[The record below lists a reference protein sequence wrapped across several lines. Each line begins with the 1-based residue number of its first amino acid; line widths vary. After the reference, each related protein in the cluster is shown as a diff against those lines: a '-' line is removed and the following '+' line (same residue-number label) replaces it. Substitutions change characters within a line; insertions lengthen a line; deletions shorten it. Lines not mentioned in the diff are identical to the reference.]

1 MNMAIDAAILQC
13 ARPDSGPTLRLY
25 RFVPATLSLGYFQQ
39 VASRLTHPA
48 SLELPIVRR
57 ASGGG
62 AIVHDRE
69 LTYSL
74 TIPDDSSVGASCEI
88 YRQVHDAFRKVMSD
102 RGIRL
107 DRFGDLGH
115 PAKSI
120 RCDSRPTGPAKGSG
134 PGEASGPREAT
145 GPSRASGQA
154 DEPFLCFQRRSDEDL
169 VLAGYKVLGSAQ
181 RRGRFALLQHGSLL
195 TSASPAAPE
204 LPGIANL
211 VGRILEPEELIG
223 PIAEELGQSLG
234 VQWTEGELSSEEA
247 ETVVTIKREKFGA
260 ECWTLKR

>member
-1 MNMAIDAAILQC
+1 MAIDAAILQC

-25 RFVPATLSLGYFQQ
+25 RWAPATLSLGYFQQ
-39 VASRLTHPA
+39 FTSRLTHPA
-48 SLELPIVRR
+48 SLGLPVVRR

-74 TIPDDSSVGASCEI
+74 TIPDDASVGASCEI
-88 YRQVHDAFRKVMSD
+88 YRQVHDAFRRVMSD
-102 RGIRL
+102 WGVRL
-107 DRFGDLGH
+107 DRFGDLGP
-115 PAKSI
+115 PARSV
-120 RCDSRPTGPAKGSG
+120 RCDLEPSG
-134 PGEASGPREAT
+134 PGKSSGP
-145 GPSRASGQA
+145 GKPSLA

-211 VGRILEPEELIG
+211 VGRNLEPAELIG
-223 PIAEELGQSLG
+223 PIVEELGHSLG
-234 VQWTEGELSSEEA
+234 VQWAAGELSPEET
-247 ETVVTIKREKFGA
+247 ETVVTIEHEKFGA
-260 ECWTLKR
+260 RCWTLKR

>member
-1 MNMAIDAAILQC
+1 MAIDAAILQC
-13 ARPDSGPTLRLY
+13 AQPESGPTLRLY
-25 RFVPATLSLGYFQQ
+25 RWAPATLSLGYFQQ
-39 VASRLTHPA
+39 FTSRLTHPA
-48 SLELPIVRR
+48 SLGLPIVRR

-62 AIVHDRE
+62 AIIHDRE

-88 YRQVHDAFRKVMSD
+88 YRQVHDAFRRVMSD
-102 RGIRL
+102 WGIRL
-107 DRFGDLGH
+107 DRFGDLGLS
-115 PAKSI
+115 AKSV
-120 RCDSRPTGPAKGSG
+120 RCDLKPSG
-134 PGEASGPREAT
+134 PGEATGPSEAT
-145 GPSRASGQA
+145 GPTY
-154 DEPFLCFQRRSDEDL
+154 EPFLCFQRRSDEDL

-211 VGRILEPEELIG
+211 VGKNLEPAALIG

-234 VQWTEGELSSEEA
+234 VQWIASELSSREA
-247 ETVVTIKREKFGA
+247 ETVVTIEREKFGS
-260 ECWTLKR
+260 ESWTLKR

>member
-1 MNMAIDAAILQC
+1 MAIDAAILQC
-13 ARPDSGPTLRLY
+13 ALPESGPTLRLY
-25 RFVPATLSLGYFQQ
+25 RWAPATLSLGYFQQ
-39 VASRLTHPA
+39 LASRLTHPA
-48 SLELPIVRR
+48 SLGLPVIRR

-62 AIVHDRE
+62 AIIHDRE

-88 YRQVHDAFRKVMSD
+88 YRQVHDAFRRVMSD
-102 RGIRL
+102 WGVRL

-115 PAKSI
+115 SARSV
-120 RCDSRPTGPAKGSG
+120 RCDLKPIGA
-134 PGEASGPREAT
+134 GEASGPT
-145 GPSRASGQA
+145 

-211 VGRILEPEELIG
+211 VGRNLDPASLVG
-223 PIAEELGQSLG
+223 PVTEELGRTLG
-234 VQWTEGELSSEEA
+234 VQWGEGELSPEEA
-247 ETVVTIKREKFGA
+247 ETVVTIEHEKFGA
-260 ECWTLKR
+260 ESWTLKR